1 MSPAV
6 STLKSSVFTN
16 LRGVV
21 NDDVNAVNVNAFRGG
36 DFDDEDHDDDMNMMI
51 WW

>member
-21 NDDVNAVNVNAFRGG
+21 NDDVNVNAFRGG
-36 DFDDEDHDDDMNMMI
+36 DFDDEDDDDDNMNI
-51 WW
+51 